1 MQKYAITLF
10 FPAYISIM
18 EKATEKKNQ
27 NKSVLILETGP
38 TFH

>member
-1 MQKYAITLF
+1 MQKYAITRF

-18 EKATEKKNQ
+18 EKATEKNQ
-27 NKSVLILETGP
+27 NISVLILETGP